1 MNEEIIL
8 QFRKELQ
15 NLGYCK
21 TVINSYPKQIAKF
34 LKYTRKENL
43 EVQTK
48 DILDYYSY
56 LKTIISP
63 RTKKPLSDNYLHT
76 ILLSIKLYFD
86 YLQRI
91 GIIKIN
97 PYQLKIKAPKSEE
110 RKADREARK
119 NEMKAERE
127 EFLKLLTPEQK
138 ETLKNKMAENRKDGF
153 KRGDRKDRQFKRRD
167 MDRKPVEKKAE
178 ETVNV
183 ESSNS

>member
-1 MNEEIIL
+1 MKKIL
-8 QFRKELQ
+8 KFAALFAGLSFAASAQQQDSVKKDRAEVRQEMRHKKHMRGDRMGRMDNKTPEDIAKMKTDRLDKEL
-15 NLGYCK
+15 
-21 TVINSYPKQIAKF
+21 KF
-34 LKYTRKENL
+34 TEDQK
-43 EVQTK
+43 K
-48 DILDYYSY
+48 DIYAYHLDQA
-56 LKTIISP
+56 
-63 RTKKPLSDNYLHT
+63 KKW
-76 ILLSIKLYFD
+76 
-86 YLQRI
+86 
-91 GIIKIN
+91 
-97 PYQLKIKAPKSEE
+97 KAKSEE